1 MSSALVDRVTAWAAQ
16 TAARAKIAPAREAE
30 GFVGTVPPF
39 RRFLRAAATES
50 AVLTLLRQDLENWAL
65 NELAAG
71 RALPESPRPLATYT
85 PEIRGLVKLAGLPG
99 LLRARGA
106 SWGAERAKLPAG
118 LVADVLAEFDAVVT
132 RHAAQMTTTVI

>member
-1 MSSALVDRVTAWAAQ
+1 MLARVEPRLDDGGIGIGAGQQSLEAAHALRPFKRYDVIFHAQHGGRVDGVA
-16 TAARAKIAPAREAE
+16 
-30 GFVGTVPPF
+30 
-39 RRFLRAAATES
+39 
-50 AVLTLLRQDLENWAL
+50 DENAL

-132 RHAAQMTTTVI
+132 RHAAQKTTTGI